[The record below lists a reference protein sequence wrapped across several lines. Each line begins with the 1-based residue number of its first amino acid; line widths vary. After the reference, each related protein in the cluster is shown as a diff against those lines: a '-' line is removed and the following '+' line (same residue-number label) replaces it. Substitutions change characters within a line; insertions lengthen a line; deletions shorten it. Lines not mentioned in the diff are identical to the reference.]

1 MAYVSFENY
10 TKIIKKK
17 TILNEIN
24 LELDKGNIY
33 KVQGPNGCGK
43 TMLLRAI
50 AGLIYPTSGSI
61 SINNAKLDRN
71 KDYPQNVG
79 ALIENPAFWKNYT
92 GFEVLEYLA
101 KMRNLI
107 DKDEIKVQ
115 MRRLGM
121 EPDDK
126 RTIAKYSLGMRQKL
140 GIIQAYMEKP
150 DIILL
155 DEPVNALDKKSIAM
169 LEAII
174 KEEKE
179 RGALIVVAIHN
190 TGEFMIDFDGVI
202 DMEEGRVSYEK

>member
-1 MAYVSFENY
+1 
-10 TKIIKKK
+10 
-17 TILNEIN
+17 
-24 LELDKGNIY
+24 
-33 KVQGPNGCGK
+33 
-43 TMLLRAI
+43 MLLRAM

-61 SINNAKLDRN
+61 SINNVKLDRN

-107 DKDEIKVQ
+107 DKDEIKIQ

-169 LEAII
+169 LEAIV

-179 RGALIVVAIHN
+179 RGALIVIAIHN
-190 TGEFMIDFDGVI
+190 TGEFMIGFDGVI
-202 DMEEGRVSYEK
+202 DMEEGRVF

>member
-1 MAYVSFENY
+1 MAYVCFENY
-10 TKIIKKK
+10 TKIIRKK

-24 LELDKGNIY
+24 IELDKGKVY

-43 TMLLRAI
+43 TMLLRAM

-61 SINNAKLDRN
+61 SINNVKLDRN

-107 DKDEIKVQ
+107 DKDGIKIQ

-155 DEPVNALDKKSIAM
+155 DEPVNALDKKSIDM
-169 LEAII
+169 LEAIV

-179 RGALIVVAIHN
+179 RGALIVIAIHN
-190 TGEFMIDFDGVI
+190 TGEFMIDFDSVI
-202 DMEEGRVSYEK
+202 DMEEGSIL

>member
-1 MAYVSFENY
+1 MAYVCFENY
-10 TKIIKKK
+10 TKIIRRK

-24 LELDKGNIY
+24 IELDKGKVY

-43 TMLLRAI
+43 TMLLRAM

-61 SINNAKLDRN
+61 SINNVKLDRN

-107 DKDEIKVQ
+107 DKEEIKIQ

-155 DEPVNALDKKSIAM
+155 DEPVNALDKKSIDM
-169 LEAII
+169 LEAIV

-179 RGALIVVAIHN
+179 RGALIVIAIHN
-190 TGEFMIDFDGVI
+190 TGEFMIDFDSVI
-202 DMEEGRVSYEK
+202 DMEEGSVL

>member
-1 MAYVSFENY
+1 MAYVCFENY
-10 TKIIKKK
+10 TKIIRKKL
-17 TILNEIN
+17 ILNEIN
-24 LELDKGNIY
+24 IELDKGRVY

-43 TMLLRAI
+43 TMLLRAM

-61 SINNAKLDRN
+61 SINNVKLDRN

-107 DKDEIKVQ
+107 DKDEIKIQ
-115 MRRLGM
+115 MSRLGM
-121 EPDDK
+121 DPDDK

-155 DEPVNALDKKSIAM
+155 DEPVNALDKKSIDL
-169 LEAII
+169 LEAIVE
-174 KEEKE
+174 EEKE
-179 RGALIVVAIHN
+179 RGALIVIAIHN
-190 TGEFMIDFDGVI
+190 TGEFVIDFDSVI
-202 DMEEGRVSYEK
+202 DMEEGRVL